1 MAADSRRQEALARG
15 TQDNYGSMT
24 KLFTLFRLRHGLP
37 VFQPSP
43 SQFSEYIEYL
53 AAAGYVPK
61 TIRSH
66 VTAIKR
72 LHDEKGLPF
81 DAHRSFTIR
90 SHLEGIDKSLAYQVK
105 QAPSITP
112 DQLEALIFTLRKKPG
127 SEPFVFAITLAF
139 TTFIRQANL
148 APPSP
153 QAFNRNRHTTKRDI
167 VTTKSGLGLVVF
179 WTKTGQIARSPD
191 IIPIPVLK
199 GSPLCPNASWL
210 AYQQAT
216 TGVPMDGPLL
226 VTSTSESGR
235 KRKVFQTISLQFLRK
250 VFTQAAS
257 EAGLPRGFTLHSL
270 RRGGSLICYKE
281 GASLPDVML
290 HGTWASDAIWTYLAK
305 ESAWTST
312 VMSAW
317 ESITRKR
324 AALHAAN

>member
-1 MAADSRRQEALARG
+1 
-15 TQDNYGSMT
+15 MT
-24 KLFTLFRLRHGLP
+24 RLFALFRLRHSLP

-43 SQFSEYIEYL
+43 SQLSEYIEYL

-66 VTAIKR
+66 ISAIKR
-72 LHDEKGLPF
+72 LHEERGLPF
-81 DAHRSFTIR
+81 DAHQSFLVR
-90 SHLEGIDKSLAYQVK
+90 SHLGGIDKSLAYQVK

-112 DQLEALIFTLRKKPG
+112 DQLEALIIGLRRKAG

-153 QAFNRNRHTTKRDI
+153 QAFDRIRHTTRGDI
-167 VTTKSGLGLVVF
+167 VTMKSGLGLVVF
-179 WTKTGQIARSPD
+179 WTKTRQTARAPD

-216 TGVPMDGPLL
+216 KGAPMDGPLL
-226 VTSTSESGR
+226 VTRTTTTDG
-235 KRKVFQTISLQFLRK
+235 KGKVFQTISLQFLRK
-250 VFTQAAS
+250 VFTQAAM
-257 EAGLPRGFTLHSL
+257 EAGLPQGFTLHSL
-270 RRGGSLICYKE
+270 WRGGSLICYKE

-305 ESAWTST
+305 ESAWSSS

-317 ESITRKR
+317 ESITKKR
-324 AALHAAN
+324 AAMPPGK